1 MTGSYAA
8 PRITEFM
15 ASNVT
20 RLADEEGDF
29 SDWIEVHNPD
39 NVTVTLAGFHLTDE
53 AANLDKWTFPDVT
66 LKSGATLVVFAS
78 GKNRDDPAARL
89 HTNFRLSADG
99 DYLALVAPD
108 GTTVVSDFAPSYP
121 AQIQNRS
128 FGLAPLADDPVWSFF
143 STPTP
148 GKPNKGGTRAG
159 PTISVVDKNPTQP
172 EVGPLTVAV
181 VVRPTNDPV
190 ATVTLYYR
198 KMFGRDTMLPMND
211 DGIEGDAAGNDGVWT
226 AVIPG
231 KAFAPGEMTR
241 WRFVAID
248 RDGTKTKEPAYRAR
262 LDSHQYFGT
271 VALDSSIRSSLLSLI
286 HI

>member
-1 MTGSYAA
+1 MFLSNSHRWWSLTVCLLLSTMTGSYAA

-39 NVTVTLAGFHLTDE
+39 NVAVSLAGYHLTDD
-53 AANLDKWTFPDVT
+53 AANLDKWTFPAVT
-66 LKSGATLVVFAS
+66 LAPDELLVVFAS

-172 EVGPLTVAV
+172 EVGPLTIAA
-181 VVRPTNDPV
+181 VVRPVNRPV
-190 ATVTLYYR
+190 ATVKLYYQ
-198 KMFGRDTMLPMND
+198 KMFGNEAMLPP
-211 DGIEGDAAGNDGVWT
+211 GHCYADAASGP
-226 AVIPG
+226 PG
-231 KAFAPGEMTR
+231 
-241 WRFVAID
+241 
-248 RDGTKTKEPAYRAR
+248 
-262 LDSHQYFGT
+262 
-271 VALDSSIRSSLLSLI
+271 
-286 HI
+286 

>member
-1 MTGSYAA
+1 MTESFGAV
-8 PRITEFM
+8 RITEFM
-15 ASNVT
+15 ASNVS
-20 RLADEEGDF
+20 RLADEDGDF
-29 SDWIEVHNPD
+29 PDWIEVHNPD

-53 AANLDKWTFPDVT
+53 AANLDKWTFPAVT
-66 LKSGATLVVFAS
+66 LNPGAILVVFAS
-78 GKNRDDPAARL
+78 GKNRNNPAALL

-226 AVIPG
+226 AVIPA

-248 RDGTKTKEPAYRAR
+248 RDGTKT
-262 LDSHQYFGT
+262 
-271 VALDSSIRSSLLSLI
+271 
-286 HI
+286 